1 MNPEYDYLFKLLLI
15 GDSGV
20 GKSCLLLRFAD
31 DTYLESYIS
40 TIGVDFKIRTV
51 EQDGKT
57 IKLQI
62 WDTAGQERFR
72 TITSSYYRGAHGII
86 VVYDVTDQ
94 ESFNNVKQ
102 WLSEID
108 RYASDNVNKILVGNK
123 ADLTANRVVSY
134 ETAKAF
140 ADEIGI
146 PFLETSAK
154 DATNVEQAFMAM
166 TGAIKNRK
174 LALSNATFNCWRSGL
189 SSSSFLWVQ
198 LTVHTSSM
206 NNRVQVH
213 RSVRLPN
220 TLLPPVGQMVLGL
233 FYLVGVVSLGP
244 TRMASQPASNSAKP
258 PTVNIR
264 GQPVTQSGGCCSS

>member
-31 DTYLESYIS
+31 DSYLESYIS

-51 EQDGKT
+51 ELEGKT

-86 VVYDVTDQ
+86 IVYDVTDKD
-94 ESFNNVKQ
+94 SFDNVKQ
-102 WLSEID
+102 WLNEID
-108 RYASDNVNKILVGNK
+108 RYASENVNKLLVGNK
-123 ADLTANRVVSY
+123 SDLTAKRAVDTQQAQAY
-134 ETAKAF
+134 

-154 DATNVEQAFMAM
+154 NASNVEEAFMLMAKE
-166 TGAIKNRK
+166 IKN
-174 LALSNATFNCWRSGL
+174 
-189 SSSSFLWVQ
+189 
-198 LTVHTSSM
+198 
-206 NNRVQVH
+206 
-213 RSVRLPN
+213 
-220 TLLPPVGQMVLGL
+220 
-233 FYLVGVVSLGP
+233 
-244 TRMASQPASNSAKP
+244 RMASQPAMNANKP
-258 PTVNIR
+258 KLVQMS
-264 GQPVTQSGGCCSS
+264 GQPLQQKGGCCS